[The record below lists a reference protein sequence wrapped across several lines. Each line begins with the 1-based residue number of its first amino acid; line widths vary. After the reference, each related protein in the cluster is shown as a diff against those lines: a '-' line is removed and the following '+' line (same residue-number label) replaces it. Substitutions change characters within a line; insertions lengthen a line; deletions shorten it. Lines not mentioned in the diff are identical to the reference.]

1 MKKVK
6 LKIQYRGKCTED
18 FARALHKINAPCMIV
33 MTLRK
38 LKTVLPSLKPPVEM
52 MMKSGIVYYLTC
64 PRCSACYVG
73 ETLRH
78 LQTRL
83 KEHHQRP
90 GPIKTHLAQCA
101 ATIPEEQV
109 KILHS
114 TTRGEEYLRT
124 LEALHIR
131 EQKSSLNTKD
141 EYKRQELTIKL

>member
-1 MKKVK
+1 
-6 LKIQYRGKCTED
+6 
-18 FARALHKINAPCMIV
+18 
-33 MTLRK
+33 
-38 LKTVLPSLKPPVEM
+38 
-52 MMKSGIVYYLTC
+52 MKSGIVYYLTC
-64 PRCSACYVG
+64 PSCSACYVG

-101 ATIPEEQV
+101 TTIPEEQV

-131 EQKSSLNTKD
+131 EQKSSLNTND
-141 EYKRQELTIKL
+141 EYKRQELTIKS